1 MCMECMIIWQKIKR
15 AIYLNIF
22 FLKLEPLFK
31 DVPNKSGFT
40 VSISVS
46 ETVQSKSLRSV
57 TIHSLSLVVPYQMT
71 RARKIK
77 STPEWIIS
85 NSNENIMCS

>member
-1 MCMECMIIWQKIKR
+1 MELL
-15 AIYLNIF
+15 Y
-22 FLKLEPLFK
+22 K
-31 DVPNKSGFT
+31 DVPNKRVST

-46 ETVQSKSLRSV
+46 EAPQSKSLHSV

>member
-1 MCMECMIIWQKIKR
+1 MHDYMEENKKR
-15 AIYLNIF
+15 YLSSHVF
-22 FLKLEPLFK
+22 FKLESLFK
-31 DVPNKSGFT
+31 DVPSKSGFN

-46 ETVQSKSLRSV
+46 ETPQSKSLRSV
-57 TIHSLSLVVPYQMT
+57 TIHSLSLIVPYQMT

>member
-1 MCMECMIIWQKIKR
+1 MELPCRDVANKR
-15 AIYLNIF
+15 
-22 FLKLEPLFK
+22 
-31 DVPNKSGFT
+31 VST

-46 ETVQSKSLRSV
+46 ETPQSKSLHSV

>member
-1 MCMECMIIWQKIKR
+1 MEILYKG
-15 AIYLNIF
+15 
-22 FLKLEPLFK
+22 
-31 DVPNKSGFT
+31 VPNKSVFT
-40 VSISVS
+40 VSISVT
-46 ETVQSKSLRSV
+46 ETPQSRSLRSV

-85 NSNENIMCS
+85 DSNENIMCS